1 MSKLEEEKLETMY
14 GGGTSVSGTLIN
26 ALTEVIRVL
35 YDAGHAVGSSFRR
48 IKENDL
54 CSVE

>member
-1 MSKLEEEKLETMY
+1 MSKLEEEKLETIY